1 MRSLRDVLL
10 SVVRATRT
18 RTANTCLRSPK
29 RSNWQTEAKKQ
40 EEDARRQTL
49 EMLLQQKQQLPRQD
63 VMVAGAVGRKAEIFN
78 GVYEITVTCT
88 MTSRFTGSAMTM
100 I

>member
-1 MRSLRDVLL
+1 
-10 SVVRATRT
+10 
-18 RTANTCLRSPK
+18 
-29 RSNWQTEAKKQ
+29 
-40 EEDARRQTL
+40 
-49 EMLLQQKQQLPRQD
+49 MLLQQKQQLPRQD